1 MLPVDA
7 VRFQAAGPQ
16 SASPACGAE
25 ASDGQ
30 HVFLPSCHVMGWVA
44 QVLAGSGIE
53 RQIHYVNVTLIFS
66 LTLTLTKSIIFVM
79 HCVCTGN
86 WTETEQ

>member
-1 MLPVDA
+1 MLPVDG

-30 HVFLPSCHVMGWVA
+30 RVFPPSCHVMGWVA
-44 QVLAGSGIE
+44 QVLAGSEIE
-53 RQIHYVNVTLIFS
+53 RQIH
-66 LTLTLTKSIIFVM
+66 
-79 HCVCTGN
+79 
-86 WTETEQ
+86 